1 MINTN
6 KNICIIYVNT
16 CKYIMIYAIQTI
28 TRKRIQTII
37 IMRKRKCFGKEEVD
51 DSVLVNRKWEIISRW
66 ILNIYSKQVLCSQ
79 RKCVTLT
86 LLSSTVSQCF
96 RFLRF
101 IPQKK
106 TISPTAVWP
115 GYHSCRQRSRNI
127 ERRSFTKMWVTK
139 DMYPVL
145 LWAYSCCKT

>member
-1 MINTN
+1 MLFPSPN
-6 KNICIIYVNT
+6 CIYYMPSKPSIVADNNNVTHFARITFSFTVPCLLT
-16 CKYIMIYAIQTI
+16 CCAGGFLDKPCSSTYSRSYFFHTLNAIFLI
-28 TRKRIQTII
+28 LAFHIHFILF
-37 IMRKRKCFGKEEVD
+37 CFFGFKE
-51 DSVLVNRKWEIISRW
+51 
-66 ILNIYSKQVLCSQ
+66 
-79 RKCVTLT
+79 KCVTLT

-127 ERRSFTKMWVTK
+127 ERRSFTKM
-139 DMYPVL
+139 
-145 LWAYSCCKT
+145 